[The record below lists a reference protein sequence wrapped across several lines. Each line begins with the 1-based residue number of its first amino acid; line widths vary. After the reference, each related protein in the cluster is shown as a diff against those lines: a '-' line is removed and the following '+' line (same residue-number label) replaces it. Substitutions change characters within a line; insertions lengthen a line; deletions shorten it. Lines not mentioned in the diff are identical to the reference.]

1 MKKIAKIKRAL
12 VLIVVLLCTSIAYA
26 QKEDS
31 SSMVAPA
38 DSTKEISLTQRID
51 SLEHELS
58 YVKLSYELYIL
69 NNDLAV
75 FKNNIGITTNEM
87 QINIYERNFDYKLY
101 KAYKDNYEAN
111 KEKLLSFQEL
121 IETKKTYFWLKITI
135 YPYSENE
142 KKLLLASY
150 MTIDNGYSA
159 LESSLKLMKVCL
171 DMYKESL

>member
-1 MKKIAKIKRAL
+1 MKKMTKVGKVL
-12 VLIVVLLCTSIAYA
+12 VLIVVLLCTPIAHA
-26 QKEDS
+26 QKEGS

-58 YVKLSYELYIL
+58 YIKLSYELYTL

-75 FKNNIGITTNEM
+75 FKNNIGITTNEI

-101 KAYKDNYEAN
+101 SAYKDNYEAN
-111 KEKLLSFQEL
+111 KDKLLSFQEL
-121 IETKKTYFWLKITI
+121 IKAKKTYFWLKITT

-142 KKLLLASY
+142 KELLLASY

>member
-1 MKKIAKIKRAL
+1 MKKMTKVGRVL
-12 VLIVVLLCTSIAYA
+12 VLIVVLLCTPIAHA
-26 QKEDS
+26 QKEGS

-58 YVKLSYELYIL
+58 YIKLSYELYTL

-75 FKNNIGITTNEM
+75 FKNNIGITTNEI

-101 KAYKDNYEAN
+101 SAYKDNYEAN
-111 KEKLLSFQEL
+111 KDKLLSFQEL
-121 IETKKTYFWLKITI
+121 IKAKKTYFWLKITT
-135 YPYSENE
+135 YPYFENE
-142 KKLLLASY
+142 KELLLASY

-159 LESSLKLMKVCL
+159 LESSLELMKVCL